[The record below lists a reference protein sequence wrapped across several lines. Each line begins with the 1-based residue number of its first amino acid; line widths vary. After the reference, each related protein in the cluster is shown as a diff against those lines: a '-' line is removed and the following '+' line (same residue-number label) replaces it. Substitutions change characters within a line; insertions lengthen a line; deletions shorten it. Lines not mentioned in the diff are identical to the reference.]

1 MANKVFSKEEV
12 KWLIDFIPGH
22 TTEETTA
29 AFIEKFNHDVLPTQ
43 IVSFRKNRKIPCG
56 ISYRFKPG
64 QTSWNKGRKM
74 TDEEKAKSKETW
86 FKKGGRPIN
95 THSVGTILKNKDYW
109 RIKIAEPNKWEAY
122 ARYVYK
128 QHYGCTLSK
137 DILIIHL
144 DSNEDN
150 NHIDNLAAVTKS
162 ELCRLNYEH
171 LISTDPDITRAG
183 IALVRLN
190 MEITEKSK
198 MHCKYCKWYEASG
211 KKNHFYCNN
220 PKYVR
225 DKEFSMA
232 NRCNGYEVGN

>member
-1 MANKVFSKEEV
+1 MANKIFSEDEKQ
-12 KWLIDFIPGH
+12 WLIDFIPGH
-22 TTEETTA
+22 TTEETTD
-29 AFIEKFNHDVLPTQ
+29 AFNKKFNRNMKISQ
-43 IVSFRKNRKIPCG
+43 IRSFRKNRKILCG

-64 QTSWNKGRKM
+64 QKSWNKGRKL
-74 TDEEKAKSKETW
+74 TEEEKSKLKDTW
-86 FKKGGRPIN
+86 FKKGSKPIN
-95 THSVGTILKNKDYW
+95 THPVGTILKNKNHW
-109 RIKIAEPNKWEAY
+109 KIKIAEPNKWEAY

-137 DILIIHL
+137 NTLIIHL

-150 NHIDNLAAVTKS
+150 NYIDNLAAVTKS

-198 MHCKYCKWYEASG
+198 MHCKYCKWYEASE

-232 NRCNGYEVGN
+232 YRCKGYEVEN